1 MGRLRQGSRARRAAI
16 GVAALYALLLHA
28 LLAALAPAASFAF
41 PGGIETYNCSQD
53 GTGSDGPGGHSSH
66 HHGLC
71 CILICACAACP
82 YVGTASPAGVFGSVA
97 EGARFVFAPLQIRA
111 ARPPVKFF
119 FAARGPPQEG

>member
-1 MGRLRQGSRARRAAI
+1 MGRLRQGSRVRRAAI
-16 GVAALYALLLHA
+16 AVAALYAFLLHA

-41 PGGIETYNCSQD
+41 PSGIETYNCSQD
-53 GTGSDGPGGHSSH
+53 GTDLGGTGGHPSR

-71 CILICACAACP
+71 CILACACAACA

-111 ARPPVKFF
+111 ARPPLKFF